1 MLRSGPFGCREVPR
15 MREARPHDLAP
26 RRLVTVNTKAH
37 RDGRTHLD
45 GRAAAFRIALRKVSI
60 AHRVERAFDIDGYE
74 EPGTD
79 RHLLDVGIAAILPW
93 RNGAQTVLCNC
104 PRRRHGAFALRQEH
118 HSAARPQLAFALGPS
133 CELLM
138 RGRKACRTHEGAVGN
153 ADTWNRRRCRPLLR
167 QIPMYQVG

>member
-93 RNGAQTVLCNC
+93 RNGAQTLPCHF
-104 PRRRHGAFALRQEH
+104 PPP
-118 HSAARPQLAFALGPS
+118 AARRFRSPAGTPFRRAPS
-133 CELLM
+133 A
-138 RGRKACRTHEGAVGN
+138 R
-153 ADTWNRRRCRPLLR
+153 LR
-167 QIPMYQVG
+167 AWPIL